1 MDKLKDKA
9 ISAAKAVEKEIDKNF
24 KPLKVLSAALSER
37 LENSDEPVE
46 FAAWHRVAQIK
57 CGKLKNIKNYDDL
70 VKNIELEDIYINEDK
85 KKKTKEDFFSNNKFI
100 HTNNDVNKLFDKIAD
115 DLKNGNAIKI
125 KNNKN
130 KLSRY
135 NFLVKF
141 KYIINYDDIKYE
153 KINDNDDQINND
165 IINDSTI
172 ENIDK
177 NEIKWFN
184 FLTRYGG
191 ENYSMFNEDYSCNI
205 DESAKDDGN
214 VLEKSATVGG
224 YNKYLK
230 NKKKSK
236 RKKYKVT
243 KGGIG
248 NMQEG
253 VPQRMQMTPAQMVPG
268 RQVIQGMPI
277 VPGRQ
282 VIQGMPMVP
291 GRQVIQGMPI
301 VPGRQVIQGM
311 PIVPGRQV
319 IQGMPIVPGRQVIQG
334 VPAGSQYYQYPHPYQ
349 IPYGMFPQNRYS
361 LSNSISNILP
371 QRQTNEYKTG
381 VSDHKDIILIVKNKN
396 DKKNRIEFYQPIDI
410 TKVKRLTYIVKGIND
425 IDRDKEK
432 KDSKDRLNNV
442 GDKGEYAKGYLA
454 QFGGSFEIQDIIVA
468 TDYTPIPILSVETSI
483 VKYGLWNLENDNSSD
498 VGYTV
503 IDEENN
509 DDGLDSLIKNLKMII
524 SEAVKEGDPEKLS
537 NQLNL
542 TKIEGMKDLE
552 NKTELKDKIKYKFR
566 IGNNNYCYKS
576 SNVRVYLVKT
586 SSEFMQSKYRIH
598 LNDFKKFQNKI
609 DAKIEDLK
617 QREEKILQEA
627 TNNVNSNANRS
638 DATEEKDNER
648 VDKILM
654 NLATFLAYAMK
665 EFGKYLIKAI
675 TLVIMAIRE
684 VFIALRD
691 FFANFVTGRWSD
703 VAAGAVIFLIFAIIV
718 LGITLGVIYGK
729 KDKPVSSQKIDE
741 SNNVNKKTLYSI
753 ITALPTDISNAYNS
767 FIEFAGTVN
776 TMLFDAKKTI
786 SEITT
791 ESGYFEN
798 SELLEDRGVLES
810 PDKLNKRVD
819 YIMHFTKHDNATK
832 VIHNYNPHTPI
843 TLSLGDNTQVGSVT
857 ISSTDAAT
865 NKYTPKC
872 TSDATNGG
880 YIGDDCKRKETECP
894 DVSDIPQESVQQIQI
909 EETDFKNDYDSIIV
923 ST

>member
-1 MDKLKDKA
+1 MDKLTDKV
-9 ISAAKAVEKEIDKNF
+9 ISVAEA
-24 KPLKVLSAALSER
+24 SER

-70 VKNIELEDIYINEDK
+70 VKNIELEDIYFTSGK
-85 KKKTKEDFFSNNKFI
+85 KKKTKEEFFSNNKFI

-135 NFLVKF
+135 NFLAKF

-153 KINDNDDQINND
+153 KINNNDDKINND

-172 ENIDK
+172 ENVDK
-177 NEIKWFN
+177 NKIKWFN

-191 ENYSMFNEDYSCNI
+191 ENYSMFNEDYGCNI

-214 VLEKSATVGG
+214 VLEKFATVGG

-243 KGGIG
+243 KSGSGYRQEQKDKLNDVLMKLQAMEAAQEAQRARRAALQVNQKTAPQVNQKTAPQVNQKTALLVNQKTVPTGSQGGPTG
-248 NMQEG
+248 S
-253 VPQRMQMTPAQMVPG
+253 
-268 RQVIQGMPI
+268 QGGPT
-277 VPGRQ
+277 
-282 VIQGMPMVP
+282 
-291 GRQVIQGMPI
+291 
-301 VPGRQVIQGM
+301 
-311 PIVPGRQV
+311 
-319 IQGMPIVPGRQVIQG
+319 
-334 VPAGSQYYQYPHPYQ
+334 GSQYYQYPHPYQ
-349 IPYGMFPQNRYS
+349 LPHGMFPENSYS

-371 QRQTNEYKTG
+371 QKQTNEYETG
-381 VSDHKDIILIVKNKN
+381 VSDHKDIILIIKNKN

-410 TKVKRLTYIVKGIND
+410 TKVIRLTYIVNSKSD
-425 IDRDKEK
+425 RDRDKEK

-442 GDKGEYAKGYLA
+442 GDKGEYANGHLA
-454 QFGGSFEIQDIIVA
+454 QFGGSFELQDIIVA
-468 TDYTPIPILSVETSI
+468 TKYTPIPMLSVETSL

-509 DDGLDSLIKNLKMII
+509 DDGLEFLIKHLKMII
-524 SEAVKEGDPEKLS
+524 SEAVKESDPEKLS

-552 NKTELKDKIKYKFR
+552 NKTELEDKIKYKFR

-586 SSEFMQSKYRIH
+586 SSDFIQSNYRIQ
-598 LNDFKKFQNKI
+598 LDDFKKFQNKI

-617 QREEKILQEA
+617 QREEIILQEA
-627 TNNVNSNANRS
+627 TNNINSNANRS

-675 TLVIMAIRE
+675 MLLVMLIRE
-684 VFIALRD
+684 AFITLREY
-691 FFANFVTGRWSD
+691 FANFFTGRWSD
-703 VAAGAVIFLIFAIIV
+703 VAAGAIIFLIFIIIV

-729 KDKPVSSQKIDE
+729 KDKPVSNQKIDE

-776 TMLFDAKKTI
+776 TMLFDARKTI

-791 ESGYFEN
+791 EMGYSEDSESLEN
-798 SELLEDRGVLES
+798 RVLLES

-819 YIMHFTKHDNATK
+819 YIMHFTKNDNATK
-832 VIHNYNPHTPI
+832 VIHNYNPHTPPI
-843 TLSLGDNTQVGSVT
+843 TLSLGDNTQVGSVSVT
-857 ISSTDAAT
+857 ISSTDAT

-872 TSDATNGG
+872 TPDSTNSG